1 MVWGDSARLQQIIVN
16 LVSNAIKFTDNGEV
30 VLKAE
35 LERREQ
41 DELTIRFTVS
51 DTGIGIPQEKQESI
65 FSAFNQA
72 DSSTTRKYGGTGL
85 GLTISARLAS
95 LMGGRI
101 WLESEIG
108 QGSRFY
114 FTVRMKALEKPLE
127 SSILAA
133 PESLRG
139 ARILVVDDNQTNRR
153 ILLETLKAWSVQ
165 TTCVADGMQALAKLA
180 SSLDAQ
186 NRYQLVMT
194 DTDMPELDGFGLVTR
209 IRNISEMTSMPVL
222 MLSSGARR
230 EDADRCRQ
238 LGIGSVLSKPV
249 RRKELLS
256 AIVALLG
263 GQATP
268 QSAAKVLA
276 RGFTSRCRGVHILLA
291 EDNRVNQAVATRLL
305 TKLGCTLVIANN
317 GHEALDLLK
326 RHPFDLVLMDV
337 QMPEMDGL
345 SATKQIREYEK
356 STHEHI
362 PIIAMTAHVMKDD
375 RTRCLVAGMDGY
387 VTKPISSE
395 EVEAAILA
403 ALDET
408 PETEKDTSLV
418 RSKEKMS
425 EAREVRWNI
434 AKTLEQVGG
443 DEALLQEVLDIF
455 LDEAPKHLA
464 ALRLGVAQGIAKTVE
479 TSAHTL
485 KGELGYMG
493 LPEIL
498 ETAAE
503 IESMGRCNNIP
514 GAAGLLSQFEADLIA
529 LLTAIRGARPLA

>member
-1 MVWGDSARLQQIIVN
+1 
-16 LVSNAIKFTDNGEV
+16 
-30 VLKAE
+30 
-35 LERREQ
+35 
-41 DELTIRFTVS
+41 
-51 DTGIGIPQEKQESI
+51 
-65 FSAFNQA
+65 
-72 DSSTTRKYGGTGL
+72 
-85 GLTISARLAS
+85 
-95 LMGGRI
+95 
-101 WLESEIG
+101 
-108 QGSRFY
+108 
-114 FTVRMKALEKPLE
+114 
-127 SSILAA
+127 
-133 PESLRG
+133 
-139 ARILVVDDNQTNRR
+139 
-153 ILLETLKAWSVQ
+153 
-165 TTCVADGMQALAKLA
+165 
-180 SSLDAQ
+180 
-186 NRYQLVMT
+186 
-194 DTDMPELDGFGLVTR
+194 
-209 IRNISEMTSMPVL
+209 
-222 MLSSGARR
+222 
-230 EDADRCRQ
+230 
-238 LGIGSVLSKPV
+238 
-249 RRKELLS
+249 
-256 AIVALLG
+256 
-263 GQATP
+263 
-268 QSAAKVLA
+268 
-276 RGFTSRCRGVHILLA
+276 ILLA

-455 LDEAPKHLA
+455 LDEA
-464 ALRLGVAQGIAKTVE
+464 
-479 TSAHTL
+479 
-485 KGELGYMG
+485 
-493 LPEIL
+493 
-498 ETAAE
+498 
-503 IESMGRCNNIP
+503 
-514 GAAGLLSQFEADLIA
+514 
-529 LLTAIRGARPLA
+529 